1 MRGVDTNVVM
11 RLFVADDQEQHRM
24 ARNFFDQCDADNPA
38 SVSLVVVVELAWL
51 LRSRYGYP
59 QEQVLDVLEALTN
72 SVNVHVQ
79 DPELVED
86 AIANS
91 RNNNTGIADEL
102 IAGLCRR
109 AGCSTIATFDR
120 RAARKVGGMELLS

>member
-1 MRGVDTNVVM
+1 MRGVDTNVVL
-11 RLFVADDQEQHRM
+11 RLFVVDDQEQHRM
-24 ARNFFDQCDADNPA
+24 ARSFFDQCDADNPA

-91 RNNNTGIADEL
+91 RNNK
-102 IAGLCRR
+102 AGLCRR